1 MSKTKIAVNVR
12 ILSVNS
18 VERDLR
24 HVYPRVLQTA
34 MRQWED
40 APPEKN
46 QYIFK

>member
-1 MSKTKIAVNVR
+1 MSKIKFAANVR

-18 VERDLR
+18 VEGDLR

-34 MRQWED
+34 MRQWVD

-46 QYIFK
+46 